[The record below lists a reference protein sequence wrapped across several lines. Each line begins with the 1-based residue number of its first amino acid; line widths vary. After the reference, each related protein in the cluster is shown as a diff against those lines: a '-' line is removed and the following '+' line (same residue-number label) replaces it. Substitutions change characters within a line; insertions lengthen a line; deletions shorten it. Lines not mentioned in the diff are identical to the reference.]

1 MNVTSLNKYKNIV
14 IEKVKYNLENN
25 NKVKIGIATA
35 KFLII
40 LYVIY
45 FSMTHITLVGIPL
58 VGIYDLVR

>member
-25 NKVKIGIATA
+25 NKVKIGIAIA

-40 LYVIY
+40 LYVMY
-45 FSMTHITLVGIPL
+45 FSMTHITLIGLPM
-58 VGIYDLVR
+58 GGF